1 MFSRIHI
8 ISINLDYLLITYSS
22 IPHTSYDPSSFI
34 RTDHSL
40 SFSRQNFDNNLIKPT
55 HLKKEYDDLAEI
67 LKEFIYFDR
76 SVEKCKEELARRPE
90 FKLVDLMRFLDE
102 NHTGS
107 ITPSEIK
114 EGLKKLGL
122 NPDENDLALVIN
134 RYSRD
139 GNNRIE

>member
-1 MFSRIHI
+1 M
-8 ISINLDYLLITYSS
+8 
-22 IPHTSYDPSSFI
+22 
-34 RTDHSL
+34 
-40 SFSRQNFDNNLIKPT
+40 
-55 HLKKEYDDLAEI
+55 AEI
-67 LKEFIYFDR
+67 LKECIYFDR

-90 FKLVDLMRFLDE
+90 FKLVDLMRFLDD
-102 NHTGS
+102 NHTGAV
-107 ITPSEIK
+107 TPTELK

>member
-1 MFSRIHI
+1 M
-8 ISINLDYLLITYSS
+8 
-22 IPHTSYDPSSFI
+22 
-34 RTDHSL
+34 
-40 SFSRQNFDNNLIKPT
+40 KPT

-67 LKEFIYFDR
+67 LKECVYFDR

-90 FKLVDLMRFLDE
+90 FKLVDLMRFLDD
-102 NHTGS
+102 NHTGAL
-107 ITPSEIK
+107 TPNELK